1 MTLSQII
8 DLVIDPELSEA
19 SQWLRS
25 KESACQCRRRG
36 FDSDQA
42 CSAELTSVVRENT
55 GTPQSPFILS
65 FTAPWGLEVGGV
77 LLRGAR
83 SPAGWLQRPQ
93 PQGATHV
100 SPGGGVTLGREGSAA
115 ALSRLLLELT
125 HLLCISVRRVCVEV
139 TGSAV
144 ILLSLSFP
152 TQESK
157 IQFLRT
163 SADIMDADVRGNARR
178 ARWPRQL
185 STWPCS
191 SEHVPDP
198 DG

>member
-1 MTLSQII
+1 MILPQII
-8 DLVIDPELSEA
+8 DLVLDPELSEA

-25 KESACQCRRRG
+25 KEYACQCGRRG

-42 CSAELTSVVRENT
+42 CSAELTYVVRENP
-55 GTPQSPFILS
+55 GSPQSPFILS
-65 FTAPWGLEVGGV
+65 RSCFLGAGSWGGAA
-77 LLRGAR
+77 AR
-83 SPAGWLQRPQ
+83 SQEPRGVTAETTAAGGHSRVP
-93 PQGATHV
+93 
-100 SPGGGVTLGREGSAA
+100 GGVTLGREGSAA

-125 HLLCISVRRVCVEV
+125 HLLRVSVWRVCVEV

-152 TQESK
+152 AQESK

-178 ARWPRQL
+178 ARWPHQL
-185 STWPCS
+185 STWPS
-191 SEHVPDP
+191 SNEHVPDP

>member
-25 KESACQCRRRG
+25 KESACQYRRRG

-65 FTAPWGLEVGGV
+65 FAAPWGLEVGGV

-100 SPGGGVTLGREGSAA
+100 SLGGGDPGPGGLSCCPEPAA
-115 ALSRLLLELT
+115 FGAHAPAVHLCVACVCRSHRKCCNPVIHVLSRPG
-125 HLLCISVRRVCVEV
+125 V
-139 TGSAV
+139 
-144 ILLSLSFP
+144 
-152 TQESK
+152 
-157 IQFLRT
+157 
-163 SADIMDADVRGNARR
+163 
-178 ARWPRQL
+178 
-185 STWPCS
+185 
-191 SEHVPDP
+191 
-198 DG
+198 